1 MRVPAAPAEGPDHAL
16 QNPDGVRRARAAG
29 LSFSLR
35 FPASDVELWAARFD
49 AAQDALIEQR
59 VAPRVRA
66 LGYLSKVDFLALA
79 RWKSPRSQPRCAR
92 NPEDYIRAVTRVALS
107 TPNERL
113 RIEALM
119 LLEGVGWPTASVLL
133 HFGHAEPY
141 PILDVRALWS
151 LGVRVAPDK
160 YDFDLWWRYTECCRR
175 LAARL
180 NVTMRTLDRALWQ
193 YSKERQAT

>member
-1 MRVPAAPAEGPDHAL
+1 MR
-16 QNPDGVRRARAAG
+16 RTRAAG
-29 LSFSLR
+29 GLSFTPR
-35 FPASDVELWAARFD
+35 FPASDVELWAAGYD
-49 AAQDALIEQR
+49 TLQDSLIEQR
-59 VAPRVRA
+59 VVPRIRA

-79 RWKSPRSQPRCAR
+79 RAHVL
-92 NPEDYIRAVTRVALS
+92 RAHRLALS
-107 TPNERL
+107 TRNERL